1 MTDLI
6 AALAPV
12 AAAGLLIAARLA
24 WLGRRHRREDHA
36 AAQQAAGE
44 AYLLWLEDQ
53 FASEGE
59 VRQS

>member
-1 MTDLI
+1 MADLI

-24 WLGRRHRREDHA
+24 WLRRRRRREDRA
-36 AAQQAAGE
+36 AAGE

>member
-1 MTDLI
+1 MADLI

-12 AAAGLLIAARLA
+12 AAGALLIAARLA
-24 WLGRRHRREDHA
+24 WLARRHRREDRA
-36 AAQQAAGE
+36 AAQRAAGE

-59 VRQS
+59 VWQS